1 MKVVVLMGGYGTRMR
16 PHSWSRPKPVLQVGR
31 NTVIGHI
38 LDNLAAVTTEEVIL
52 VVGYKGEQIERWV
65 REHYGHL
72 ELRFVYQHEPLG
84 QAHAL
89 WLCDDLL
96 DEGEVVVLLGD
107 IIIEADFERIA
118 RGDLP
123 TGTPPAD
130 AVFQTMAIDDP
141 RHFGCLT
148 TDPDGFIDRIIEK
161 PQTGD
166 YQLALAGA
174 YWFRDGRVLWKTL
187 DQTLKSGRQTNG
199 EYFLADTFQIM
210 LERGDRIGTQ
220 AIRSI
225 VDIGSPGNR
234 LAANQRILA
243 RDAGRHSAPPTLGD
257 SVAIVPPVFID
268 PSAVIERSVIGPN
281 VTIGRDARV
290 TDAVIADSIIDP
302 GATVTGCVL
311 RGSIIGENAAINAQ
325 AQALILGDDS
335 KVAIAGGQ
343 P

>member
-1 MKVVVLMGGYGTRMR
+1 MQVVVLMGGYGTRMR
-16 PHSWSRPKPVLQVGR
+16 PHSWSRPKPVLQVGH

-38 LDNLAAVTTEEVIL
+38 LDSMAAVATEEVIL
-52 VVGYKGEQIERWV
+52 VVGYKGEQIEQWV
-65 REHYGHL
+65 REQYGHL
-72 ELRFVYQHEPLG
+72 DLRFVYQNEPLG

-89 WLCDDLL
+89 WLCGDLL

-107 IIIEADFERIA
+107 IIIDADFDRIA

-123 TGTPPAD
+123 VNAPPAD
-130 AVFQTMAIDDP
+130 AVFQIMEIDDP

-148 TDPDGFIDRIIEK
+148 TGRDGFVDRIVEK

-166 YQLALAGA
+166 YRLALAGA
-174 YWFRDGRVLWKTL
+174 YWFRNGRNLWATL
-187 DQTLKSGRQTNG
+187 DQTLKSGRQTKG

-225 VDIGSPGNR
+225 VDIGSPANR
-234 LAANQRILA
+234 LAANRRILD
-243 RDAGRHSAPPTLGD
+243 RDAGRHGLPLGLGG
-257 SVAIVPPVFID
+257 SVAVVPPVYID

-281 VTIGRDARV
+281 VTVGRGARIS
-290 TDAVIADSIIDP
+290 DAVIADSIIDS
-302 GATVTGCVL
+302 GATVASCLL
-311 RGSIIGENAAINAQ
+311 RGSIIGANATVSGRDQ
-325 AQALILGDDS
+325 RLILGDDS
-335 KVAIAGGQ
+335 RIENN